1 VSCLKWGSAAL
12 GLILILLL
20 SAALYVGYYWLL
32 FMEWKEHAPDLLDVR
47 HVTVRLRGLHPSL
60 HGLKIAQLSDLHF
73 NDGNSFET
81 GVTDATLRAAIKA
94 VNEAE
99 VDLVAL
105 TGDFVDH
112 WPQAAHPLARRWLA
126 QLRTR
131 PQGAAARDAGGHS
144 TILASL
150 GNHDFQKP
158 GSQAAVTAALRGTG
172 VTVLQ
177 NEATLPLHDATQ
189 RPWLEVVGLGD
200 YWTEAYRPADVMGPR
215 PLPHYETAIE
225 RNRRTWHYVERPGDS
240 AGGAGAARTPPVVRN
255 VAALPPLPSAAAADA
270 TLARRPGSEA
280 VRHFAGG
287 GTGGGAAGAAGSEDE
302 LSRAAAGG
310 PYRRVRIVLSHNPDT
325 AAELAKWGEVDL
337 VLAGHTHGGLSC
349 FPPAATWIVRAL
361 HALIPERVLRTLPI
375 PGINAVRHF
384 AHTYGLSAV
393 LRGVGL
399 EHEGAGAAVAHARA
413 AAGAGAGAG
422 GHMDAAAAAEAA
434 PVGGGA
440 GAGAG
445 SGGLRGPAPM
455 QVYTNAGLTRGHPA
469 RWLCNAE
476 VVILHLQPDH
486 EAPPP
491 VARSAVKRMV

>member
-1 VSCLKWGSAAL
+1 V
-12 GLILILLL
+12 ILLL

-94 VNEAE
+94 VNAAE

-126 QLRTR
+126 QLRTG
-131 PQGAAARDAGGHS
+131 PQGVAARGPEDHS
-144 TILASL
+144 AILASL

-158 GSQAAVTAALRGTG
+158 GSQAAVTAALRGIG

-200 YWTEAYRPADVMGPR
+200 YWTHAYRPADVMGPR

-225 RNRRTWHYVERPGDS
+225 RNRRTWHYVEGAGDS
-240 AGGAGAARTPPVVRN
+240 AGARAGAGAARAPLVVRN
-255 VAALPPLPSAAAADA
+255 VAALPPPPSAAAADA

-280 VRHFAGG
+280 VRRRGG
-287 GTGGGAAGAAGSEDE
+287 GGGGEEARGSEGE
-302 LSRAAAGG
+302 VSPSPAGD

-325 AAELAKWGEVDL
+325 AAELAQWGEVDL

-384 AHTYGLSAV
+384 AHTFGLSAV
-393 LRGVGL
+393 LRRVGL
-399 EHEGAGAAVAHARA
+399 DQEGEGAGARETNAGAGA
-413 AAGAGAGAG
+413 AAGAGGRMPAAAAAGAAPAGAGAG
-422 GHMDAAAAAEAA
+422 GRAA
-434 PVGGGA
+434 
-440 GAGAG
+440 
-445 SGGLRGPAPM
+445 GGLRGPAPM

-476 VVILHLQPDH
+476 VVILHLQPDN
-486 EAPPP
+486 EGSPPMP
-491 VARSAVKRMV
+491 RSPFKRMV